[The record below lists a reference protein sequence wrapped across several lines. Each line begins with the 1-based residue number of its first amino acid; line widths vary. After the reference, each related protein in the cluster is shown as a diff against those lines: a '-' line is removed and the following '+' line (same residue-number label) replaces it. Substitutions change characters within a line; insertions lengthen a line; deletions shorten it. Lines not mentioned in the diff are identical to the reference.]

1 MPMTAM
7 SMLGTAQPQTPN
19 GTAVNA
25 SMMLGL
31 PGLGNN
37 LQNQMSEQD
46 KERKKKLLAGTQDNP
61 VQYGSSLLGAS
72 GTLFGLGAKP

>member
-1 MPMTAM
+1 LPLTAK
-7 SMLGTAQPQTPN
+7 SMLGANQPQSPR

-37 LQNQMSEQD
+37 VQDQLSEQQS
-46 KERKKKLLAGTQDNP
+46 ERKKKLLAGTQDNP
-61 VQYGSSLLGAS
+61 VQYGNTLLGAS
-72 GTLFGLGAKP
+72 GTLFGMGRFS